1 MGIQPE
7 IPSERVAVIT
17 FLLAK
22 GARLRISEI
31 AALCS
36 IKERGARSLTE
47 RISRVVP
54 FVRVDGEWVECS
66 AADETAQ
73 DVPPTVLQ

>member
-1 MGIQPE
+1 MVFQPE

-17 FLLAK
+17 FFACQ
-22 GARLRISEI
+22 GAAI
-31 AALCS
+31 ASRDCGIVQHQGTRRAFANGTH
-36 IKERGARSLTE
+36 K
-47 RISRVVP
+47 RVVP